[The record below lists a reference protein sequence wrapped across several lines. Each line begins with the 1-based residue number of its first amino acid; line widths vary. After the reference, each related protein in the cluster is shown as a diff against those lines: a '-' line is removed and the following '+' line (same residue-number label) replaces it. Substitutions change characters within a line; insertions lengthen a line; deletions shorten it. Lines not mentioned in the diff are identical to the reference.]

1 MNIRQFAAILLCG
14 AAAMAGCQNQQG
26 HADNNHA
33 MMHDGHGGMMMNGGS
48 MGPGMMK
55 HENMW
60 ANVNAAS
67 ATLYPTKGNTVSGTL
82 TFTTM
87 GNGVHVR
94 GTVTGLA
101 PNSTHAM
108 HIHEFGDQSSDDGTS
123 AGGHYNPEGHPHGAP
138 TADQHHAG
146 DLGNITADASG
157 KATVDMMVNGV
168 SIAGMTDPIVGRGV
182 VIHAGVDDMK
192 TQPTGNA
199 GGRIAVGVIGV
210 AKGQTPATMPGM
222 TH

>member
-1 MNIRQFAAILLCG
+1 MNIRHIATALLCG
-14 AAAMAGCQNQQG
+14 AALAACQNQQTHKG
-26 HADNNHA
+26 QDS
-33 MMHDGHGGMMMNGGS
+33 MTDGHGTSGMMAQH
-48 MGPGMMK
+48 

-60 ANVNAAS
+60 ANVNTAS
-67 ATLYPTKGNTVSGTL
+67 ATLYPTKGNTISGTL

-87 GNGVHVR
+87 GDGVHVR
-94 GTVTGLA
+94 GTITGLA

-138 TADQHHAG
+138 DAAMHHAG

-157 KATVDMMVNGV
+157 KATINQMVNGI
-168 SIAGMTDPIVGRGV
+168 SIAGMTDPIVGRAV

-210 AKGQTPATMPGM
+210 AKGPAPATMPGM
-222 TH
+222 AH

>member
-1 MNIRQFAAILLCG
+1 MNIRHIATALLCG
-14 AAAMAGCQNQQG
+14 AALAACQNQQTHKG
-26 HADNNHA
+26 QDS
-33 MMHDGHGGMMMNGGS
+33 MTDGHGTSGMMAQH
-48 MGPGMMK
+48 
-55 HENMW
+55 HESMW
-60 ANVNAAS
+60 ANVNTAS
-67 ATLYPTKGNTVSGTL
+67 ATLYPTKGNTISGTL

-87 GNGVHVR
+87 GDGVHVR
-94 GTVTGLA
+94 GTITGLA

-138 TADQHHAG
+138 DAAMHHAG

-157 KATVDMMVNGV
+157 KATINQMVNGI
-168 SIAGMTDPIVGRGV
+168 SIAGMTDPIVGRAV

-210 AKGQTPATMPGM
+210 AKGPAPATMPGM
-222 TH
+222 AH

>member
-1 MNIRQFAAILLCG
+1 MNTRHLAAILLCG
-14 AAAMAGCQNQQG
+14 AATMAGCQNQTAQSEG
-26 HADNNHA
+26 HGSSGHS
-33 MMHDGHGGMMMNGGS
+33 MMSDGRGGMMN
-48 MGPGMMK
+48 

-60 ANVNAAS
+60 ASVNTAS

-82 TFTTM
+82 TFTSM
-87 GNGVHVR
+87 GNGVHVH
-94 GTVTGLA
+94 GTISGLA

-123 AGGHYNPEGHPHGAP
+123 AGGHYNPEHHAHGAP
-138 TADQHHAG
+138 DAPMHHAG

-157 KATVDMMVNGV
+157 KVTVDMMVNGV

-199 GGRIAVGVIGV
+199 GGRLAVGVIGV
-210 AKGQTPATMPGM
+210 AKGSATATMPASR
-222 TH
+222 